1 MAKRLIKAVSNE
13 HFDDIFQYID
23 KMDDNKIR
31 DLLVL
36 CSKYDNSIY
45 DGELFD
51 LTEDN
56 FNKVFKNI
64 SPWVLMRSLDVSD
77 DFLINDDYFVWDG
90 KELVSYSEQQV
101 VSLAKV
107 EAEQLAKIVLEKFTE
122 SDLNKFGFDKII
134 K

>member
-77 DFLINDDYFVWDG
+77 DFLINDDYFVLDG

-101 VSLAKV
+101 VSWAKV

>member
-77 DFLINDDYFVWDG
+77 DFLLNDDYFVCDG

-101 VSLAKV
+101 VSWAKV